1 MAGKVDFVV
10 RIVRAEPSGDDSP
23 FLGSGVLVGANQ
35 VLTCRNVVEQ
45 TKEFVGG
52 RLEIAVLPS

>member
-23 FLGSGVLVGANQ
+23 FLGSGVLVSANQ
-35 VLTCRNVVEQ
+35 VLTCRHVIELSKPGGMVI
-45 TKEFVGG
+45 FV
-52 RLEIAVLPS
+52 PSHR